1 MMNLN
6 YINSL
11 KLISDKLFSVTPS
24 VTLFYQSLGESKSTA
39 PAGQQVNAWQTID
52 YGDHLSQVAGIVSD
66 FQNE

>member
-11 KLISDKLFSVTPS
+11 KLISDKLFWVTPI
-24 VTLFYQSLGESKSTA
+24 LFYQSLGESKSTA
-39 PAGQQVNAWQTID
+39 PAWQQVNARQTID
-52 YGDHLSQVAGIVSD
+52 YSDNLSQVAVIVTD

>member
-11 KLISDKLFSVTPS
+11 KLISDKLFSVTPI
-24 VTLFYQSLGESKSTA
+24 LLYQSLGESKSTA
-39 PAGQQVNAWQTID
+39 PAGQQVSAWQTID
-52 YGDHLSQVAGIVSD
+52 YSDHLSQIVGIVTD